1 MKLLSKI
8 IYKAILIIII
18 FVMSDCTW
26 EQILQNSP
34 NDSYNQ
40 DKKNAVI
47 DTQKVE
53 PLTPGDHTL
62 DAPNAGVSFIV
73 YVPIDYNP
81 DISFPIIFCY
91 HGAGVSVTTWPFYQ
105 VTHGKGYI
113 IVGMNYTPPAE
124 KGTNLLSIKTEKAFF
139 IEALDIL
146 TKRLNIDQRMIFMGG
161 YSQGG
166 YHTSLLGER
175 LLDKLAGLIILGAG
189 RFTAERYPPLLKD
202 ISGKPIFIGVGEQ
215 DIAHKTRAKVAANVY
230 QSWNANV
237 TYEEWPG
244 ASHQITT
251 PEFPSKILLEWMNN
265 VCQKRRSIPKK

>member
-1 MKLLSKI
+1 MKLLYLS
-8 IYKAILIIII
+8 ILLSIMLLSLPGC
-18 FVMSDCTW
+18 VL
-26 EQILQNSP
+26 EQKLRNNP
-34 NDSYNQ
+34 ENSYNQ
-40 DKKNAVI
+40 TDRDTADKDQI
-47 DTQKVE
+47 IE
-53 PLTPGDHTL
+53 PLTVGEHTL
-62 DAPNAGVSFIV
+62 YAPNAGNSFIV

-81 DISFPIIFCY
+81 STPFPIIFCY
-91 HGAGVSVTTWPFYQ
+91 HGMGVSATTWPFYQ

-124 KGTNLLSIKTEKAFF
+124 SGTNLLSIKTEKAFF
-139 IEALDIL
+139 NEVLDIL
-146 TKRLNIDQRMIFMGG
+146 TKQLNIDQKLIFMGG

-189 RFTAERYPPLLKD
+189 RFTAERYPPLLKS

-215 DIAHKTRAKVAANVY
+215 DMVHKTRAKVAANVY

-244 ASHQITT
+244 VGHQINTS
-251 PEFPSKILLEWMNN
+251 EFPSKIMLEWLNN
-265 VCQKRRSIPKK
+265 VCQKRRLITQK